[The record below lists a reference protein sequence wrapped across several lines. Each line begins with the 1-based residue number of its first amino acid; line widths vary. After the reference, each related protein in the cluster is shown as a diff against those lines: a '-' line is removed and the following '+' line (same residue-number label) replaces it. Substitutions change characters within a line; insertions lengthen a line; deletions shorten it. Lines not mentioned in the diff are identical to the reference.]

1 MSGGAWIKQNKVR
14 PGVYIN
20 FRNSNKMRMGLGERG
35 VVTMPVILPWGKEKT
50 ILEIRND
57 DDLFEVLGIDLSD
70 ESSIVLKEALKKAAK
85 VLIYRLNEG
94 KKATMIS
101 DALTVNAKYS
111 GSRGN
116 DITITIQPNID
127 NNPKFEVITSIDGK
141 QVDKQLATN
150 IEELKANKF
159 VEFSGNGELKPV
171 LALHLANGTDGD
183 ATNEN
188 YIKYLEEVEV
198 REFNTI
204 AISSKDNTIKALV
217 VEFVKRLRD
226 KEGKK
231 VQAVLEN
238 YPQADYEGV
247 ISVKNGVILKDG
259 TVIPSEKATA
269 WVAAATASANINESL
284 TYSEYEDAIDIDK
297 KYTNKDIELAL
308 RAGEFVF
315 SVSNGR
321 AIVEQDINTLV
332 AYNENKGQDF
342 RKNRVIRVLDGLAN
356 DLELKFE
363 RFYLGKIANDD
374 DGRNL
379 LKAEIIKYLDLMEK
393 IDAISK
399 FDSKSDI
406 EVLKG
411 SDKDC
416 VLVNLAVQPVD
427 SIEKIYMTVEVK

>member
-1 MSGGAWIKQNKVR
+1 MSGGTWIKQNKVR

-20 FRNSNKMRMGLGERG
+20 FKNNNKAKNGAGERG
-35 VVTMPVILPWGKEKT
+35 TVTIPVILPWGQEKA
-50 ILEIRND
+50 IVEVNND
-57 DDLFEVLGIDLSD
+57 DDLFEVLGIDLSS
-70 ESSIVLKEALKKAAK
+70 ESSILLKEALKRAGKI
-85 VLIYRLNEG
+85 LIYRLNEG
-94 KKATMIS
+94 KKATVNS
-101 DALTVNAKYS
+101 EALTINTKYS

-116 DITITIQPNID
+116 DITVTIQPNID
-127 NNPKFEVITSIDGK
+127 NTAKFEVITSIDGK
-141 QVDKQLATN
+141 EVDKQLATN
-150 IEELKANKF
+150 IEDLKANKF
-159 VEFSGNGELKPV
+159 VEFVGNGALKPV

-183 ATNEN
+183 VTNEN

-204 AISSKDNTIKALV
+204 ALPVKDNAIKALF
-217 VEFVKRLRD
+217 VEFVKRLRE

-231 VQAVLEN
+231 VQVVLEN

-247 ISVKNGVILKDG
+247 ISVKNGVVLKDG

-269 WVAAATASANINESL
+269 WVAAATASAGMNESL

-332 AYNENKGQDF
+332 TYNENKGQDF
-342 RKNRVIRVLDGLAN
+342 RKNRVIRVLDGVAN
-356 DLELKFE
+356 DLKLKFE

-379 LKAEIIKYLDLMEK
+379 LKAEIIKYLDLIQK

-399 FDSKSDI
+399 FDSKNDI
-406 EVLKG
+406 QVNKG

-416 VLVNLAVQPVD
+416 VLVNLAVQPID